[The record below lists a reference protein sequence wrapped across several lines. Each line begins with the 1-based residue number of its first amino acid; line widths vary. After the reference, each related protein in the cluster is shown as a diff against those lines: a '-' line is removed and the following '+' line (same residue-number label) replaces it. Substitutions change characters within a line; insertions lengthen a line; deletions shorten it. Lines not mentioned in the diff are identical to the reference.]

1 LEGKKY
7 YEITAIQEEF
17 SHRRD
22 DLYKRS
28 GKATEEN
35 LKDESL
41 KRREYLQSDQKEA
54 EKIQKENI
62 ESMKAS
68 LEKEK
73 ELRLYLQ
80 DQTFKAK
87 DVAFRQSELEQLQN
101 VEGTELQKQEKIK
114 ELQKQFKRDAI
125 NRFIGNEQKKLEI
138 SGLTPKER
146 TDIESN
152 IIDKQKEL
160 YDLDAKNYK
169 ESQDEKTKE
178 TKKQADERKEAEK
191 IASKLALDF
200 IKEGFAFRSDKIKE
214 ENEQI
219 KGQKEEELKRAGDNV
234 QAKAQIEAKY
244 KALERANRLKQFEAD
259 KQQALFNIAIN
270 TAQAISKTI
279 AMSGPI
285 GIVLSFGVAAL
296 GLAQA
301 ARVNSQK
308 PPKYKFGTRKVEGVD
323 TGSDTVTAIL
333 RPGERVTTT
342 EQSNTYGKLFDNMQ
356 NINPKLAND
365 FALNH
370 RQYDRALNG
379 NDKFKEELS
388 EMKNIF
394 KELRKDIKNR
404 PEIHIELTE
413 KGFKKTIV
421 NTQSETEITNDYF
434 KI

>member
-1 LEGKKY
+1 MEGKKY